1 MDMMVPPGM
10 KVSPIFMPSG
20 GVSLWE
26 PKKTDGLRRMLS
38 LMIASRT
45 GCVRVQSKSELA
57 KIGSTSSRS
66 RWSHS
71 GYRAKLTSRNVR
83 AVAVVSLQSW
93 NQYSQ
98 WTE

>member
-1 MDMMVPPGM
+1 MMVPPGM
-10 KVSPIFMPSG
+10 KVSPTFMPSG

-26 PKKTDGLRRMLS
+26 PKNTDGLSLKLS

-57 KIGSTSSRS
+57 KIGSTSSRR

-71 GYRAKLTSRNVR
+71 GYRAKLMSRNVN
-83 AVAVVSLQSW
+83 AVAVVSLQR
-93 NQYSQ
+93 NQHYNRPGY
-98 WTE
+98 